1 MNKPVTVL
9 IAIALLSGPAFGQVR
24 PQDCRPIFPV
34 MDKLAEAAPP
44 LQDVVAERAPPI
56 ATAAR
61 KGLFGLPLLL
71 PLLAGAGGIAV
82 LASDDDDDGGNGGG
96 GPVSPA

>member
-9 IAIALLSGPAFGQVR
+9 IGIAVLSGPAFGQVR

-34 MDKLAEAAPP
+34 MDKLAEAAPLP
-44 LQDVVAERAPPI
+44 DVIAERAPPI

-61 KGLFGLPLLL
+61 KGFFGLPLLL
-71 PLLAGAGGIAV
+71 PLLAGAGGVAV
-82 LASDDDDDGGNGGG
+82 LASDDDDDGGSVGE
-96 GPVSPA
+96 PVSPA